1 MKLSNKD
8 IFLARWESTMTEFMR
23 TIGATP
29 EMEAAIIDRVKAMVE
44 SAYMDGRIDK
54 HIEMNEELNK

>member
-1 MKLSNKD
+1 MKIRNKD
-8 IFLARWESTMTEFMR
+8 LFLARWESTMTEFMR

-54 HIEMNEELNK
+54 HIEINEDLKK

>member
-23 TIGATP
+23 TIGSTP

-54 HIEMNEELNK
+54 HIEINEDLKK

>member
-1 MKLSNKD
+1 MKPSNKD
-8 IFLARWESTMTEFMR
+8 IFMARWESTMTEFMR

-29 EMEAAIIDRVKAMVE
+29 EMESAIVDRVKAMVE

-54 HIEMNEELNK
+54 HIEMNEELKK

>member
-1 MKLSNKD
+1 MKGKNKD
-8 IFLARWESTMTEFMR
+8 IFLARWESAMTEFMR

-29 EMEAAIIDRVKAMVE
+29 EMEAAIIDMVKVMVE

-54 HIEMNEELNK
+54 HIEMNEELKK